1 MDGWVVFSEN
11 KVPVPLV
18 LEMKHIAHTYI
29 NILLKFYNLTEKF
42 QHIQS
47 YEKRQHML
55 SPAKGEGERKDCVV
69 ILHIDQSPSFEEEVA
84 FRFFLEFPFLFILL
98 PGIVWRNQGSGKT

>member
-1 MDGWVVFSEN
+1 
-11 KVPVPLV
+11 
-18 LEMKHIAHTYI
+18 MKHIAHTYI

-84 FRFFLEFPFLFILL
+84 FRFFLEFYFSSFFFLALSGGTKGSERLQEIVNFILC
-98 PGIVWRNQGSGKT
+98 G